1 LLFLIIFIWTPPHFW
16 ALALYKAGDY
26 GKVGIPMMPNV
37 RGAKSTRLQIF
48 VYSLLLAAVSLAPVI
63 TGLGGTIYAFAALL
77 LNVGF
82 LALAFKVWRSR
93 AGEKEDAADEASL
106 YAVAQGDRAAR
117 NLFLYSILYL
127 FALFGLLYGIW
138 VLFRQ
143 TKKLYR
149 AD

>member
-1 LLFLIIFIWTPPHFW
+1 
-16 ALALYKAGDY
+16 
-26 GKVGIPMMPNV
+26 
-37 RGAKSTRLQIF
+37 LQIF

-63 TGLGGTIYAFAALL
+63 TGLGGTVYAFAAAV

-127 FALFGLLYGIW
+127 FALFGVLAAEGLLRS
-138 VLFRQ
+138 F
-143 TKKLYR
+143 
-149 AD
+149 A